1 MKYIFIIF
9 LSLFSFSVFSQP
21 FPIPDDKEVSFDVI
35 RKKKNIGSL
44 ISKFVENDDIFSQIK
59 NLKSNQ

>member
-1 MKYIFIIF
+1 MKYIFIIC
-9 LSLFSFSVFSQP
+9 LSLFSLSVFSQP

-44 ISKFVENDDIFSQIK
+44 ISKFIENEDSVVVHSLSLIHI
-59 NLKSNQ
+59 